1 MIFVK
6 KINSTTTFQVRQPVL
21 RPGKPIE
28 SCIFEG
34 DDLET
39 TTHLGLY
46 NNSKLAGIVSIFAS
60 CHKLFPQVGQF
71 QLRGMAVLDEFQKKG
86 YGERL
91 VSEAEVCIKEQNGSL
106 IWFNAREAA
115 VDFYKKMGY
124 EIVGDAFDIPTI
136 GIHFV
141 MRKMV

>member
-1 MIFVK
+1 MVFVK
-6 KINSTTTFQVRQPVL
+6 KINSNTTFQVRQPVL

-60 CHKLFPQVGQF
+60 CHKLFPQIGQF

-91 VSEAEVCIKEQNGSL
+91 VSEAEICIREQNGSL

>member
-1 MIFVK
+1 MVFVK

-21 RPGKPIE
+21 RPGRPLE

-46 NNSKLAGIVSIFAS
+46 NNSTLAGIVSIFAS

-71 QLRGMAVLDEFQKKG
+71 QLRGMAVLNEFQKKG

-91 VSEAEVCIKEQNGSL
+91 VSEAEICIKEQNGSL

>member
-1 MIFVK
+1 MVFVK

-21 RPGKPIE
+21 RPGKPVE

-91 VSEAEVCIKEQNGSL
+91 VSEAECCIKEQNGSL

-141 MRKMV
+141 MKKMI

>member
-1 MIFVK
+1 MVFVK
-6 KINSTTTFQVRQPVL
+6 KINSNTTFQVRQPVL
-21 RPGKPIE
+21 RPGKPVE

-60 CHKLFPQVGQF
+60 CHKSFPQVGQF

-91 VSEAEVCIKEQNGSL
+91 VSEAEICIKEQNGSL

>member
-1 MIFVK
+1 MVFVK